1 MKKII
6 FSTILAAALATTV
19 CLSGASGIF
28 ASTNT
33 YKTSSPIQV
42 LTLKDEKSQVSPE
55 FQRHYGP
62 VVYKTALLIDGKKNR
77 LQCSLKDPKSAIEI
91 MKKQPVNRNFIK
103 LSAKKWNFPELTDAT
118 YKQYLQKLN
127 LYTASL
133 LPDDLGGFSN
143 NDAFIDVSDFLRI
156 YDADAANAA
165 ALQEVQKVNSQLAIN
180 GNRPVGIDPIVS
192 VMPYGEP
199 VVTAKK

>member
-1 MKKII
+1 MKKILL
-6 FSTILAAALATTV
+6 SVCAAAALAAAV
-19 CLSGASGIF
+19 CFGGASGIF
-28 ASTNT
+28 ASHNT

-42 LTLKDEKSQVSPE
+42 LTLKDEKSQVSAE

-77 LQCSLKDPKSAIEI
+77 LQCSLKDPKSAMEI
-91 MKKQPVNRNFIK
+91 MKKQPANRNFIK
-103 LSAKKWNFPELTDAT
+103 LSAKKWNLPELTDAT

-143 NDAFIDVSDFLRI
+143 NDAFIEVSDFLGI

-165 ALQEVQKVNSQLAIN
+165 ALQEVQKVNSQLAKN
-180 GNRPVGIDPIVS
+180 GGQPVGIDSIVS
-192 VMPYGEP
+192 VMPCGEP
-199 VVTAKK
+199 ISYT